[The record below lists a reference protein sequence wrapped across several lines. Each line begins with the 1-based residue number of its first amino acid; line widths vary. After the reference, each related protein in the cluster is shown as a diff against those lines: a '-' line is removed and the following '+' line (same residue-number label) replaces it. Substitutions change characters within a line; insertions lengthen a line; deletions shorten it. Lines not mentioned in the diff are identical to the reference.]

1 MLNIRNP
8 QDFLSGILFVFFGSI
23 GFFLGL
29 GYDPGTLSRMGPGM
43 LPVVISAAVTIL
55 GIILVLRGL
64 RVDGERIGTA
74 NFRSLCSIPIAL
86 VIFSLLIR
94 QAGLPL
100 TVCAVMLWLAVTGG
114 ERRWIESVV
123 LALAMTVF
131 CVAVFVYGLG
141 QPVPLWIK

>member
-8 QDFLSGILFVFFGSI
+8 QDFLSGILFAFFGSI
-23 GFFLGL
+23 GFFLAL
-29 GYDPGTLSRMGPGM
+29 SYDPGNLSRMGPGM
-43 LPVVISAAVTIL
+43 LPMVISAAVTVL
-55 GIILVLRGL
+55 GIVLVLRGV
-64 RVDGERIGTA
+64 RIDGEKIGTPS
-74 NFRSLCSIPIAL
+74 FRSLFSIPVAL

-94 QAGLPL
+94 QVGLPL
-100 TVCAVMLWLAVTGG
+100 TVCAVLFWLSVTGG

-123 LALAMTVF
+123 LALAMTIF